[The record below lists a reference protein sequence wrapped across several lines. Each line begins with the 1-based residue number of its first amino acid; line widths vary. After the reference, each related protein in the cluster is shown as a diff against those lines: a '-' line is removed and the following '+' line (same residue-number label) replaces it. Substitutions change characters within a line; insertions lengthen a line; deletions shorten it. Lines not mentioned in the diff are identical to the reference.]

1 MYIHGDL
8 CIIVYQ
14 LYSYTM
20 IFKFSSHR
28 QVLYEAHHLFF
39 THTII
44 HKLHCLVGLLMC
56 VLARF
61 TLIYVA
67 QYTFTMLVANAHMYF
82 VA

>member
-1 MYIHGDL
+1 M
-8 CIIVYQ
+8 
-14 LYSYTM
+14 
-20 IFKFSSHR
+20 FSSHR

-61 TLIYVA
+61 TLMHVF
-67 QYTFTMLVANAHMYF
+67 QYTFTMLVANAHMYLCCLKT
-82 VA
+82 VCSNIEAAIVNLLY